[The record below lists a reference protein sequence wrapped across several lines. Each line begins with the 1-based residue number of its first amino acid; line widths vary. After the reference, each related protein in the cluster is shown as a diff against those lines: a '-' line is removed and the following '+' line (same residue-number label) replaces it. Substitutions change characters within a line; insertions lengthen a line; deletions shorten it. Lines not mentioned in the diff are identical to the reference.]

1 MGAFFS
7 FFRENSRWIFGGF
20 LMTFFSSFG
29 QTFFIALSGK
39 QIRDE
44 FDLTNGEFGGIYMLA
59 TLGSAM
65 VLPQVGKLVDIV
77 SVSRTALIVVP
88 MLALACVSMAF
99 ADSFYFLLL
108 TLFGLRLFG
117 QGMMTHTAMTAIGR
131 WFAGHRGRAV
141 SMVALGQQTGEMV
154 FPLVFVFVSAAIG
167 WRNSWLAGAF
177 FLVVFALPVIFG
189 LMRVERE
196 PRSTD
201 KPEIAGASRDWKR
214 GEVMRDGLFWAM
226 SIGIFAPAFIGTSV
240 FFHQAHLVE
249 IRGWTQQFFAG
260 SFVIMSVVTVCSGLI
275 AGQLI
280 DKFSA
285 VKILPFFLL
294 PLGAACLCL
303 GLIDAG
309 FGLFFYMAL
318 LGVSYGTATTLFGAL
333 WPEIY
338 GTKHLGSVRS
348 IIVALMVLSSAMGPG
363 ITGYLIDYGIPFP
376 SQIVVMGLYCLAVSV
391 VMLFVS
397 RQVVSRQQAELAA
410 L

>member
-7 FFRENSRWIFGGF
+7 FFRENLRWIMGGF
-20 LMTFFSSFG
+20 LMTFCSSFG

-39 QIRDE
+39 EIRTE
-44 FDLTNGEFGGIYMLA
+44 YGLSNGEFGGIYMFA

-65 VLPQVGKLVDIV
+65 VLPQVGKLVDII
-77 SVSRTALIVVP
+77 SVSRTALIITP

-99 ADSFYFLLL
+99 SDSFYMLLL

-141 SMVALGQQTGEMV
+141 SMVALGQQSGETV
-154 FPLVFVFVSAAIG
+154 FPLIFVFISLAVG
-167 WRNSWLAGAF
+167 WRNTWLMGAF

-189 LMRVERE
+189 LMRVERQ

-201 KPEIAGASRDWKR
+201 KPATASTSRDWQR

-226 SIGIFAPAFIGTSV
+226 SIGVFAPSFIGTSV

-249 IRGWTQQFFAG
+249 IRDWTQQFFAS
-260 SFVIMSVVTVCSGLI
+260 SFVIMSVVTVCSGLM

-280 DKFSA
+280 DKYSA

-294 PLGAACLCL
+294 PLGIACILL
-303 GLIDAG
+303 GFIEARY
-309 FGLFFYMAL
+309 GLFLYMAL

-338 GTKHLGSVRS
+338 GTKYLGSVRS
-348 IIVALMVLSSAMGPG
+348 IIVALMVLSSALGPG

-376 SQIVVMGLYCLAVSV
+376 SQIVVMGVYCLAVSV

-397 RQVVSRQQAELAA
+397 RQVANRQQTEIAA

>member
-7 FFRENSRWIFGGF
+7 FFKENSRWILGGF
-20 LMTFFSSFG
+20 LMTFCSSFG

-39 QIRDE
+39 EIRTE
-44 FDLTNGEFGGIYMLA
+44 YGLSNGEFGGIYMLA

-65 VLPQVGKLVDIV
+65 VLPQVGRLVDIT
-77 SVSRTALIVVP
+77 SVARTVLIIAP

-99 ADSFYFLLL
+99 SDSFYLLLL

-141 SMVALGQQTGEMV
+141 SMVALGHSTGDSI
-154 FPLVFVFVSAAIG
+154 FPPIFVIISLMIG
-167 WRNSWLAGAF
+167 WRNTWLAGAF
-177 FLVVFALPVIFG
+177 FLLAIALPVIFG
-189 LMRVERE
+189 LMRVERQ
-196 PRSTD
+196 PRSND
-201 KPEIAGASRDWKR
+201 KPAVVSSARDWKR

-226 SIGIFAPAFIGTSV
+226 SIGVFAPSFIGTSV

-275 AGQLI
+275 AGQLV
-280 DKFSA
+280 DRFSA
-285 VKILPFFLL
+285 VRILPFFLL
-294 PLGAACLCL
+294 PLGIACIFL
-303 GLIDAG
+303 GLIEARY
-309 FGLFFYMAL
+309 GLFFYMAL

-348 IIVALMVLSSAMGPG
+348 IIVALMVLSSALGPG
-363 ITGYLIDYGIPFP
+363 FTGYLIDYGIPFP

-397 RQVVSRQQAELAA
+397 RRVAIRQSADLSAT
-410 L
+410 